1 MRYTAVM
8 DDGFDIAAARAT
20 FRQRLQSRRH
30 HRLELRRRVLYDQ
43 QQRHDPTN

>member
-20 FRQRLQSRRH
+20 FSQRLQSRRILA
-30 HRLELRRRVLYDQ
+30 RGRVLYDQ
-43 QQRHDPTN
+43 QQRHDPTH